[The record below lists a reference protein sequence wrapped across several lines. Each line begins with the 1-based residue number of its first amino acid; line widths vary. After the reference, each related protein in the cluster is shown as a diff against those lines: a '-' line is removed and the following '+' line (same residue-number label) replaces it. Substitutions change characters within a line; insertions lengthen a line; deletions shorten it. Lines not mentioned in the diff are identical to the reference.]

1 MADGACPVC
10 GAPRIAEGPCP
21 YCRTGGSVFSLGGLA
36 SVTRRD
42 ASTLDSLLPSL
53 AIALEEALP
62 GQVHVDRGGGL
73 LHRGG
78 EVRGLEAQ
86 VGDHLFGIRRSG
98 RRTET
103 SIVHRIRG
111 IDLKHE
117 QPPVPVWLDR
127 LAECLAAYAAGTV
140 DVGPHLRRLIG
151 D

>member
-1 MADGACPVC
+1 MAEGACPVC
-10 GAPRIAEGPCP
+10 GAPRTAGASCA
-21 YCRTGGSVFSLGGLA
+21 YCKSGGSVFSLGGLA
-36 SVTRRD
+36 SITRRD
-42 ASTLDSLLPSL
+42 ASTLEALLPSL
-53 AIALEEALP
+53 AVALEEALP
-62 GQVHVDRGGGL
+62 GQVRVERGGGL

-78 EVRGLEAQ
+78 DVRGLEAQ
-86 VGDHLFGIRRSG
+86 VGDHLFAIRRSG

-111 IDLKHE
+111 VALKHE

-127 LAECLAAYAAGTV
+127 LADSLAAHAAGSV